1 VGRAGVRAQRERRGG
16 GGERMS
22 GMSSPGASKPEDE
35 TSMNAITASARP
47 ATHARTSTRSRL
59 RVPAARTW
67 LAAGQWLVTLLLCAF
82 LIVPV
87 VMSIMAGLTVNYFKG
102 LSSGLTLRWLV
113 EVWTQYHGSVWLSL
127 EVAAATLLIT
137 LLTGVPA
144 GYVLAR
150 SKTRLSR
157 IIEECLVLPIALPG
171 LASALALLVVYGGF
185 TRFRMSAAFI
195 VVGHVVFTLPF
206 MVRAV
211 AAICASSDLRML
223 EEGAASLGA
232 NFFERFVTIVLPNAR
247 PGIVAGALAVLTL
260 SIGEFNLTWMLH
272 TPDTKTLPVGLADTY
287 ASLRIEIGSAYTILF
302 FIMTMPLLVAMQWLG
317 VDATGQRG
325 AAKKRGGVSSA
336 EPASMSASTPSPGSI
351 TTP

>member
-1 VGRAGVRAQRERRGG
+1 
-16 GGERMS
+16 M
-22 GMSSPGASKPEDE
+22 
-35 TSMNAITASARP
+35 
-47 ATHARTSTRSRL
+47 
-59 RVPAARTW
+59 RTW
-67 LAAGQWLVTLLLCAF
+67 LAIGQWFVTLLLCAF

-87 VMSIMAGLTVNYFKG
+87 VMSIVAGLTVNYFQG
-102 LSSGLTLRWLV
+102 VASGLTLRWLV
-113 EVWTQYHGSVWLSL
+113 EVWTQYHASVFLSL
-127 EVAAATLLIT
+127 EVAAATLAIT

-144 GYVLAR
+144 GYALAR

-157 IIEECLVLPIALPG
+157 VIEEFLVLPVALPG
-171 LASALALLVVYGGF
+171 LASALALLVVYGGW
-185 TRFRMSAAFI
+185 TMFRMSVAFI

-211 AAICASSDLRML
+211 SAVCAGSDLRTL

-232 NFFERFVTIVLPNAR
+232 TFFQRFITIISPNAK

-302 FIMTMPLLVAMQWLG
+302 FLMTMPLLIAMQWLG
-317 VDATGQRG
+317 VDATGQRRT
-325 AAKKRGGVSSA
+325 ASKRRA
-336 EPASMSASTPSPGSI
+336 QYLPSPPA
-351 TTP
+351 TPIRPDDTP

>member
-1 VGRAGVRAQRERRGG
+1 
-16 GGERMS
+16 MS
-22 GMSSPGASKPEDE
+22 GAAQEPRVREQNDLLP
-35 TSMNAITASARP
+35 MNSITAPSP
-47 ATHARTSTRSRL
+47 SSQ
-59 RVPAARTW
+59 PAAGPRARRAWPSSRTW
-67 LAAGQWLVTLLLCAF
+67 LAAGQWFVTLLLCAF

-87 VMSIMAGLTVNYFKG
+87 VMSIVAGLTVNYFKG
-102 LSSGLTLRWLV
+102 VSSGLTLRWLV

-127 EVAAATLLIT
+127 EVAAATLVVT

-150 SKTRLSR
+150 SKTRFAR
-157 IIEECLVLPIALPG
+157 IVEEFLVLPIALPG
-171 LASALALLVVYGGF
+171 LASALALLVIYGGF
-185 TRFRMSAAFI
+185 TAFRMSAAFI

-206 MVRAV
+206 MVRSV
-211 AAICASSDLRML
+211 AAVCASSDLRTL

-232 NFFERFVTIVLPNAR
+232 GFFTRFMTIVLPNAR

-287 ASLRIEIGSAYTILF
+287 ASMRIEIGSAYTILF

-317 VDATGQRG
+317 VDATGQRN
-325 AAKKRGGVSSA
+325 ASKKRGAVSSA
-336 EPASMSASTPSPGSI
+336 KPIDTP
-351 TTP
+351 

>member
-1 VGRAGVRAQRERRGG
+1 MNSVTAP
-16 GGERMS
+16 S
-22 GMSSPGASKPEDE
+22 PSSPSQ
-35 TSMNAITASARP
+35 
-47 ATHARTSTRSRL
+47 
-59 RVPAARTW
+59 PAAGPRARRAWPSTRTW
-67 LAAGQWLVTLLLCAF
+67 LAAGQWFVILLLCAF

-87 VMSIMAGLTVNYFKG
+87 VMSIVAGLTVNYFKG
-102 LSSGLTLRWLV
+102 VSSGLTLRWLV
-113 EVWTQYHGSVWLSL
+113 EVWIQYHDSVWLSL
-127 EVAAATLLIT
+127 EVAAATLVVT

-150 SKTRLSR
+150 SKTRFAR
-157 IIEECLVLPIALPG
+157 IVEEFLVLPIALPG
-171 LASALALLVVYGGF
+171 LASALALLVIYGGF
-185 TRFRMSAAFI
+185 TAFRMSAAFI

-211 AAICASSDLRML
+211 AAVCASSNLRTL

-232 NFFERFVTIVLPNAR
+232 SFFTRFVTIVLPNAR

-287 ASLRIEIGSAYTILF
+287 ASMRIEIGSAYTILF

-317 VDATGQRG
+317 VDATGQRS
-325 AAKKRGGVSSA
+325 ASKKRGVASSA
-336 EPASMSASTPSPGSI
+336 KPIDTP
-351 TTP
+351 

>member
-1 VGRAGVRAQRERRGG
+1 
-16 GGERMS
+16 M
-22 GMSSPGASKPEDE
+22 
-35 TSMNAITASARP
+35 
-47 ATHARTSTRSRL
+47 L
-59 RVPAARTW
+59 RVKDSVSLRHF
-67 LAAGQWLVTLLLCAF
+67 LAAGQWAVTLLICAF

-87 VMSIMAGLTVNYFKG
+87 VMSILAGLTVNYFRG
-102 LSSGLTLRWLV
+102 VSSGLTLQWLGQ
-113 EVWTQYHGSVWLSL
+113 VWTQYRDSVFLSL
-127 EVAAATLLIT
+127 EIALATLVIT
-137 LLTGVPA
+137 LIIGVPA

-150 SKTRLSR
+150 SKTRASR
-157 IIEECLVLPIALPG
+157 IVEELLVLPIALPG
-171 LASALALLVVYGGF
+171 LASALALLVLYGGI
-185 TRFRMSAAFI
+185 TVFRTSAAFI

-211 AAICASSDLRML
+211 AAVASSTDLRTL

-232 NFFERFVTIVLPNAR
+232 TFWQRFTTIVLPNVR

-317 VDATGQRG
+317 VDATGQRRLG
-325 AAKKRGGVSSA
+325 KKPGKKS
-336 EPASMSASTPSPGSI
+336 PASRAS
-351 TTP
+351 

>member
-1 VGRAGVRAQRERRGG
+1 MSNQMNTIADTSGTPPSGTKGTRRALALP
-16 GGERMS
+16 S
-22 GMSSPGASKPEDE
+22 
-35 TSMNAITASARP
+35 
-47 ATHARTSTRSRL
+47 L
-59 RVPAARTW
+59 RTW

-87 VMSIMAGLTVNYFKG
+87 VMSILAGLTVNYFRG
-102 LSSGLTLRWLV
+102 VASGLTLRWLG
-113 EVWTQYHGSVWLSL
+113 EVWTQYHGSVFLSL
-127 EVAAATLLIT
+127 EVALATLAIT

-150 SKTRLSR
+150 SETRLSR
-157 IIEECLVLPIALPG
+157 IIEEFLVLPIALPG

-185 TRFRMSAAFI
+185 TMFRMSVAFI

-211 AAICASSDLRML
+211 AAVCAGSGLRTL

-232 NFFERFVTIVLPNAR
+232 SFFQRFVTIVLPNAR
-247 PGIVAGALAVLTL
+247 PGIVAGALAVVTL

-272 TPDTKTLPVGLADTY
+272 TPETKTLPVGLADTY

-317 VDATGQRG
+317 VDATGQRNIRRKQARAD
-325 AAKKRGGVSSA
+325 AAPLQVEDSL
-336 EPASMSASTPSPGSI
+336 
-351 TTP
+351 

>member
-1 VGRAGVRAQRERRGG
+1 MNGVSRT
-16 GGERMS
+16 
-22 GMSSPGASKPEDE
+22 EDK
-35 TSMNAITASARP
+35 TSMNSLTAPLQPAAKVRAR
-47 ATHARTSTRSRL
+47 RRL
-59 RVPAARTW
+59 TDARTW

-102 LSSGLTLRWLV
+102 VSSGLTLRWLV

-150 SKTRLSR
+150 SKTRLAR
-157 IIEECLVLPIALPG
+157 IIEEFLVLPIALPG

-185 TRFRMSAAFI
+185 TTFRMSAAFI

-211 AAICASSDLRML
+211 AAVCASSDLRTL

-232 NFFERFVTIVLPNAR
+232 SFFERFTTIVLPNAR
-247 PGIVAGALAVLTL
+247 PGIVAGALAVVTL

-317 VDATGQRG
+317 IDTTGQRR
-325 AAKKRGGVSSA
+325 AAKQRRAASS
-336 EPASMSASTPSPGSI
+336 SRSI